1 MAGQWNVGGNG
12 KQFRRAGLGLKPLS
26 GNNLATTP
34 PIHPLAINT
43 FTKKIFM
50 KNMLRDSL
58 PEHHTTPSSAAHNL
72 LKRRMQSRI
81 ENITSY
87 SLLKH

>member
-1 MAGQWNVGGNG
+1 MLEGMENN
-12 KQFRRAGLGLKPLS
+12 LGELRLKPLS
-26 GNNLATTP
+26 GNNLATIP
-34 PIHPLAINT
+34 PIHPKAINT

-50 KNMLRDSL
+50 KNMLRDS
-58 PEHHTTPSSAAHNL
+58 PSEHHTTPSSAAQNL

-87 SLLKH
+87 SLLKALSAV

>member
-1 MAGQWNVGGNG
+1 MLEGMENN
-12 KQFRRAGLGLKPLS
+12 LGELRLKPLS
-26 GNNLATTP
+26 GNNLATIP
-34 PIHPLAINT
+34 PNHPKAINT

-50 KNMLRDSL
+50 KNMLRDS
-58 PEHHTTPSSAAHNL
+58 PSEHHTTPSSAAQNL

-87 SLLKH
+87 SLLKALSAV